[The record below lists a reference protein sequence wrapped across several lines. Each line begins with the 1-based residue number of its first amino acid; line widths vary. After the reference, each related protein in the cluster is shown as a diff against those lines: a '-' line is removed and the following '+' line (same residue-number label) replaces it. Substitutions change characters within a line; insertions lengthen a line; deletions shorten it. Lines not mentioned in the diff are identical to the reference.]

1 MISKKK
7 KDDLKN
13 LNLRMS
19 KRKVLCPK
27 IGERDFE
34 HVGLT
39 GDGYKNSSSYLDLL
53 SFQSS
58 LYFPTFV
65 VP

>member
-1 MISKKK
+1 
-7 KDDLKN
+7 
-13 LNLRMS
+13 MS

-27 IGERDFE
+27 IGKRDFE
-34 HVGLT
+34 HIGLT
-39 GDGYKNSSSYLDLL
+39 GDGYKISSSYLDLL

-65 VP
+65 VIVDGCIRKSIADY